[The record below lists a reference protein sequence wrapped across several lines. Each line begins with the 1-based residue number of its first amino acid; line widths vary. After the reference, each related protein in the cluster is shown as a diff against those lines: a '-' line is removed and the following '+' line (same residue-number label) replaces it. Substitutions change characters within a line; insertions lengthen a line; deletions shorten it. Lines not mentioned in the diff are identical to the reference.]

1 MDVKTLYTLVAVAD
15 RGSFAEAGKAI
26 GLTLSAVSMQMRA
39 LEEELG
45 TVLFD
50 RTRRP
55 PVLTPSGLRLIDGA
69 RDLIAHWESLSDS
82 LKRDVS
88 GGVLKLGAVHT
99 SVSGWLPLALRRLQK
114 QGQGIEIR
122 LTTGLTHE
130 LEMEVFHGQLDV
142 ALVTEP
148 EMTRGELQFH
158 AFFEEPMV
166 VIAHK
171 TAVGRTDKELLENNP
186 YVRFNRMARVGRM
199 VTAEMDRRGLEV
211 QSAMEIDS
219 VEGVIAMVA
228 NGLGVSVVPNR
239 GVANEF
245 PATIRTLPFGDP
257 PLMRRLGLLM
267 PRDNPRAHL
276 SYALLEALQD
286 VCKPRMR
293 KSA

>member
-130 LEMEVFHGQLDV
+130 LEMEVLHGQLDV

-148 EMTRGELQFH
+148 EMSRGELQFH
-158 AFFEEPMV
+158 AFFEETMV
-166 VIAHK
+166 VIAHRSV
-171 TAVGRTDKELLENNP
+171 TGETDKALLENNP

-199 VTAEMDRRGLEV
+199 VTAELERRGLEV

-219 VEGVIAMVA
+219 VEGVVAMVA

-245 PATIRTLPFGDP
+245 PATIRTLPFGNP
-257 PLMRRLGLLM
+257 PMTRRLGLLM
-267 PRDNPRAHL
+267 PRENPRAHL
-276 SYALLEALQD
+276 SHVLLEALQE
-286 VCKPRMR
+286 VSKPRIR
-293 KSA
+293 KAG